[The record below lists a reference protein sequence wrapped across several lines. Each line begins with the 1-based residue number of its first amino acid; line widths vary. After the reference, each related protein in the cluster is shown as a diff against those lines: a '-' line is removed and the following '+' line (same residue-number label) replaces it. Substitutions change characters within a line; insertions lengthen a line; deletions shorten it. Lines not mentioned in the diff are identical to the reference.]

1 MTKKKKKPAPN
12 IQKIAKA
19 GGFLLVLLALLFGF
33 SPVSRLWGL
42 AYVAYFPLGISSFA
56 FLVLALF
63 AEGIALIRF
72 DKSTGRIPARVWVG
86 VALLSFAL
94 SLTLTFALS
103 KETLSLASFSDFF
116 ARYNG
121 AGNSFAGFFLE
132 TGVYGGVLGFVLAG
146 FVAQYAGPGW
156 LIALFAVLFL
166 IAFLVLFFPAILA
179 FIRGLRSRRAIL
191 RSKRKRIEEEERAQ
205 RESLEREINDYGSP
219 DAQNGESAPMP
230 HEIPVPVFHY
240 ERPEEE
246 EFDPEAPYAPE
257 PPRPTRETRRFV
269 RASNAFYSPQAKGQ
283 GSENAGKATPSS
295 SAPGLPKDL
304 PTPMPGPFSDA
315 PVRHVG
321 LQPAYLV
328 GPGGAGLDTGPGLK
342 PLFPTAPEEE
352 PEPES
357 EAPSPETKAPSP
369 ENKVPSHA
377 EEAPVS
383 YAPDLEQALLTP
395 APGLPVEPPTVEPVA
410 SSETETEAFAPTP
423 EPVPEPVPSPIPDKP
438 EPVAQPAPAPAPEP
452 KPVPSKAPIAQPVPE
467 TPVPS
472 PKEEEPVAFEP
483 LPEYVLPGLDVID
496 PPSAENE
503 KTLAD
508 MEADSQ
514 RVIADIDRFFEEFD
528 IKAKVVNHTIGP
540 SITTYEVRPDPGVP
554 VSTIRNAQVDLD
566 MALEGIHSRFME
578 RVPGTRNCAL
588 EIQNKIRRPVSFY
601 ETIVALKEAPL
612 QIPFGID
619 IKGNL
624 IQSSLRKF
632 VHMLV
637 CGMTGSGKSV
647 FMHSVICSILMRQTP
662 DQVRFLLIDP
672 KRVEMR
678 KYANIPHLL
687 CPIVTDAKEAVEAL
701 KRLVDEMEHR
711 YDVFYEACVRDI
723 ESYNSSYAPSR
734 NLPPM
739 PFIVTVVDEYADLV
753 TVAKDASVSIARLAA
768 KARSAGIHL
777 IIATQRPSVEVI
789 DGTIKSNFSTRV
801 ALHVKKAADSMTIL
815 GKGGAEA
822 LLGYGDMLVDC
833 GEVSTYDMIRCQGC
847 YLKDE
852 EIDRIC
858 ADAASKR
865 KQSFNGRFLSLE
877 PVKEEVPERK
887 EMSAA
892 EARQAAKAESD
903 DSIYEQIKIGVM
915 SRDYVSINY
924 VQKTFGIGFG
934 RAQEMFRRLRQ
945 DGILSSDPVTN
956 SAKGSKVLKR
966 LTSEST
972 EEESE
977 NGDVLRIGDIE
988 GPAEY

>member
-1 MTKKKKKPAPN
+1 MTKKKKKSAPN
-12 IQKIAKA
+12 IQRIAKA
-19 GGFLLVLLALLFGF
+19 GGFLLVLLALLFGL

-42 AYVAYFPLGISSFA
+42 AYVAYFPFGIASYA

-63 AEGIALIRF
+63 AEGVTLMRF
-72 DKSTGRIPARVWVG
+72 EKSTGRIPARVFVG
-86 VALLSFAL
+86 AALLVVALSLALSFAL
-94 SLTLTFALS
+94 P
-103 KETLSLASFSDFF
+103 KDPLSLASFSDFL

-132 TGVYGGVLGFVLAG
+132 TGIYGGVLGFVLAG
-146 FVAQYAGPGW
+146 LVAQYVGQGW
-156 LIALFAVLFL
+156 LIALFSLLFLVALAVLL
-166 IAFLVLFFPAILA
+166 FPAIVA
-179 FIRGLRSRRAIL
+179 FVRGIRSRRAIL

-219 DAQNGESAPMP
+219 DVEKGESAPMP
-230 HEIPVPVFHY
+230 HEIPIPVFRY

-246 EFDPEAPYAPE
+246 DFDPEPPFAPE
-257 PPRPTRETRRFV
+257 PPRQTRETRRFV
-269 RASNAFYSPQAKGQ
+269 RASSAFYSPQAKGQ
-283 GSENAGKATPSS
+283 GSETAGKATPSS

-304 PTPMPGPFSDA
+304 PAPMPGPFSDA

-328 GPGGAGLDTGPGLK
+328 APGGAGLDTGPGLS
-342 PLFPTAPEEE
+342 PLFPMPAEEESPEE
-352 PEPES
+352 PEETPASRE
-357 EAPSPETKAPSP
+357 ETRAPAK
-369 ENKVPSHA
+369 
-377 EEAPVS
+377 EEPPVS
-383 YAPDLEQALLTP
+383 YAPNLEEALLAP
-395 APGLPVEPPTVEPVA
+395 APGLPEEPPTIEPTRVP
-410 SSETETEAFAPTP
+410 ETEA
-423 EPVPEPVPSPIPDKP
+423 EPVSPAPEPVPSPVPEPEKPLAIESETPRP
-438 EPVAQPAPAPAPEP
+438 EPVVPPIQ
-452 KPVPSKAPIAQPVPE
+452 KPVPLPSEEEEIPEPATPSPIPE
-467 TPVPS
+467 TPVP
-472 PKEEEPVAFEP
+472 EP

-508 MEADSQ
+508 MEEDSQ

-528 IKAKVVNHTIGP
+528 IHAKVVNHTIGP

-601 ETIVALKEAPL
+601 ETIVALKESPL

-723 ESYNSSYAPSR
+723 ESYNSSYAPAHH
-734 NLPPM
+734 LPPM

-877 PVKEEVPERK
+877 PVKEEAPERK